1 MIAILRQAYPTATLA
16 RNAAKALLD
25 AIAGTILTK
34 IFVDHTVN
42 ELVGE
47 EAVVAP
53 HSSLLADHI

>member
-25 AIAGTILTK
+25 AIAGAILTK

-47 EAVVAP
+47 EAGVTP
-53 HSSLLADHI
+53 HSRLLADHI